1 MTQWHPL
8 FVKLLRPLVEDYFE
22 IETNLPVGDVP
33 RQADLVLLRRTSA
46 KKLPYRGLWR
56 NLTTWNILECKGPSV
71 SPRRGDLDLLVELGL
86 GIDRRLNQERIQR
99 GAAPLVPQQ
108 VSFWYLANRLGRR
121 FLRDASLKLE
131 NLEALLSGVW
141 RSQLLQHEIYL
152 VSGRDLPVDQDS
164 VPLHLV
170 GREDSSTDKE
180 VARFLAQSPALWRL
194 YGSWLA
200 LLHKMSWE
208 EVRDMARASKELKL
222 NWPSFS
228 EASKVFGSDLRPLI
242 EHLGLKEVIRQMG
255 LKRVIDEVGLKQVID
270 EVGLKQVIDEVGPER
285 VVGELLEHLTAA
297 QRRGLKH
304 RLQQM
309 DS

>member
-46 KKLPYRGLWR
+46 KKLPYRGLWK
-56 NLTTWNILECKGPSV
+56 NLTTWNVLEFKGPSV

-99 GAAPLVPQQ
+99 GAAPLAPQQ

-121 FLRDASLKLE
+121 FLRDARLKLE
-131 NLEALLSGVW
+131 NLEALHSGVW
-141 RSQLLQHEIYL
+141 RSQLLQHGIYL

-170 GREDSSTDKE
+170 GKEDSAAE
-180 VARFLAQSPALWRL
+180 RAVARFLAESPALWHL

-200 LLHKMSWE
+200 LLHKTSWE
-208 EVRDMARASKELKL
+208 EVRDMARATKELK
-222 NWPSFS
+222 F
-228 EASKVFGSDLRPLI
+228 DLRPLI
-242 EHLGLKEVIRQMG
+242 EHLGLKEVIRQ
-255 LKRVIDEVGLKQVID
+255 LGLKQVID
-270 EVGLKQVIDEVGPER
+270 EVGQER
-285 VVGELLEHLTAA
+285 VVAEALEHLTPA
-297 QRRGLKH
+297 QRRGLKR